1 MPSVLRRWLPVLDW
15 LPHYRRADR
24 PGDLVAGLTGAAI
37 LVPQS
42 MAYAQIARL
51 PPVVGLYA
59 SVVPLLVYAIFG
71 RSRQLSVGPLASIS
85 ILSAV
90 GVAKLAPEGTQQ
102 FVALAAT
109 LALLVGIVHIS
120 IGLLRLGFVMR
131 FLSEPVMTGFLAAV
145 GILLI
150 CTQLGPLTGVSVP
163 NSSRAYEIVGN
174 WLDVVGDTSLATLAL
189 GVSCIVLLLAVRKY
203 RRFPSALVLVV
214 VATSVSAVADFSEH
228 GIAVVG
234 PVPSGLAGPQFPVWN
249 WHDVGV
255 LLPTAFAITLI
266 SVLESLALGR
276 EYADEHGYE
285 IETNQEITALGAS
298 NAAAGLFQGMV
309 VTGAITRSSI
319 LDAAGSRTQ
328 LSGALSA
335 LVVAPLLV
343 FGTSLFRDIPIA
355 VLSAIVVVAVLPF
368 VKVRE
373 ARRLW
378 RVQRADF
385 WVMMLSFVGTLAL
398 GLEIG
403 VLLAVVVSVVLIVYR
418 VTRPHIPELGR
429 IPDTDYFLELGRHPD
444 ARSYP
449 GIVVLRP
456 DASLYFT
463 NAETFDLRMR
473 KLEADRPELHT
484 VVLDAS
490 GVDHLDATAD
500 HQLRKIATRLQQRH
514 TRLILVNVIDGVR
527 AVLDASGFTDLVGE
541 DAFFAT
547 DADATAHL
555 DSNSPSPRWLSN
567 PPVGRITQPT
577 REGES

>member
-1 MPSVLRRWLPVLDW
+1 MLEWLPR
-15 LPHYRRADR
+15 YRRADL

-42 MAYAQIARL
+42 MAYAQIAQL

-59 SVVPLLVYAIFG
+59 SVVPLIVYAVFG

-90 GVAKLAPEGTQQ
+90 GVAKLAPSGTAQ
-102 FVALAAT
+102 FIALSAT

-120 IGLLRLGFVMR
+120 IGVLRLGFVMR

-145 GILLI
+145 GILLMA
-150 CTQLGPLTGVSVP
+150 TQLGALTGVSVP
-163 NSSRAYEIVGN
+163 NSSRAFEIVRD
-174 WLDVVGDTSLATLAL
+174 WLKVADDTSVATLLL
-189 GVSCIVLLLAVRKY
+189 GVSSIVVLVVLRKY
-203 RRFPSALVLVV
+203 RRFPSALALVV
-214 VATSVSAVADFSEH
+214 TATAVSAIFDFASH

-234 PVPSGLAGPQFPVWN
+234 SVPSGLAGFKVPVWN
-249 WHDVGV
+249 WNDIET

-266 SVLESLALGR
+266 SALESLALGR
-276 EYADEHGYE
+276 QYADEHGYE
-285 IETNQEITALGAS
+285 IETNQEFVALGAS
-298 NAAAGLFQGMV
+298 NVSAGFFQGMV

-328 LSGALSA
+328 LAGALSA
-335 LVVAPLLV
+335 FVVAPLLL
-343 FGTSLFRDIPIA
+343 FGTGLFSDIPIA
-355 VLSAIVVVAVLPF
+355 VLSAIVIVAVAPF

-378 RVQRADF
+378 HVQRADF
-385 WVMMLSFVGTLAL
+385 WVLMLSFVGTLAL
-398 GLEIG
+398 GLEVG
-403 VLLAVVVSVVLIVYR
+403 VLVAVVVSVVIIVYR
-418 VTRPHIPELGR
+418 ITRPHIPELGR
-429 IPDTDYFLELGRHPD
+429 IPGTDYFLELGRHPD
-444 ARSYP
+444 ARIYD

-463 NAETFDLRMR
+463 NAESLVARLRP
-473 KLEADRPELHT
+473 LETDRPGLHT

-500 HQLRKIATRLQQRH
+500 HELRKIAERYRKQNV
-514 TRLILVNVIDGVR
+514 RLILVNVADGVR
-527 AVLDASGFTDLVGE
+527 TVMDASGFTDLVGP

-547 DADATAHL
+547 DADAIAHL
-555 DSNSPSPRWLSN
+555 DAH
-567 PPVGRITQPT
+567 
-577 REGES
+577 

>member
-1 MPSVLRRWLPVLDW
+1 MLRRWLPIVEW
-15 LPHYRRADR
+15 LPRYRRADL
-24 PGDLVAGLTGAAI
+24 PGDITAGLTGAAI

-42 MAYAQIARL
+42 MAYAQIAQL

-59 SVVPLLVYAIFG
+59 SVVPLLVYAVFG

-90 GVAKLAPEGTQQ
+90 GIAKLAPSGTQQ

-120 IGLLRLGFVMR
+120 IGVLRLGFVMR
-131 FLSEPVMTGFLAAV
+131 FLSEPVMAGFLAGV
-145 GILLI
+145 GILLM

-174 WLDVVGDTSLATLAL
+174 WLDVVDGASVATLVL
-189 GVSCIVLLLAVRKY
+189 GVSCIVVLLALRKY

-214 VATSVSAVADFSEH
+214 LTTAVSAIADFSNH

-234 PVPSGLAGPQFPVWN
+234 HVPSGLAGPKFPVWN

-276 EYADEHGYE
+276 EYADEHAYE
-285 IETNQEITALGAS
+285 IETNQEIMALGAS
-298 NAAAGLFQGMV
+298 IAAAGLFQGMV

-328 LSGALSA
+328 LSGAMSA
-335 LVVAPLLV
+335 VVVAPLLI
-343 FGTSLFRDIPIA
+343 FGTSLFENIPIA
-355 VLSAIVVVAVLPF
+355 VLSAIVVVAVMPF
-368 VKVRE
+368 VKVGE

-378 RVQRADF
+378 RVNRADF
-385 WVMMLSFVGTLAL
+385 WLMILSFAGTLAL
-398 GLEIG
+398 GLEVG

-418 VTRPHIPELGR
+418 VARTHVPELGR
-429 IPDTDYFLELGRHPD
+429 IPETDYFLELGRHPD
-444 ARSYP
+444 ARIYD
-449 GIVVLRP
+449 GIIVLRP
-456 DASLYFT
+456 DASLNFS
-463 NAETFDLRMR
+463 NAERLGIRLRAV
-473 KLEADRPELHT
+473 ESERPGLHT

-490 GVDHLDATAD
+490 GVDHLDSTAD
-500 HQLRKIATRLQQRH
+500 HELRKIAARYRDLGI
-514 TRLILVNVIDGVR
+514 RLIIVNVDDSVR
-527 AVLDASGFTDLVGE
+527 AVFDASGFTELIGP

-547 DADATAHL
+547 DADAISYLETTA
-555 DSNSPSPRWLSN
+555 PPRD
-567 PPVGRITQPT
+567 
-577 REGES
+577 

>member
-1 MPSVLRRWLPVLDW
+1 MWRRWFPVLEW
-15 LPHYRRADR
+15 LPRYKRADLS
-24 PGDLVAGLTGAAI
+24 GDLVAGLTGAAI

-42 MAYAQIARL
+42 MAYATIARL

-59 SVVPLLVYAIFG
+59 SVVPLVVYAVFG

-90 GVAKLAPEGTQQ
+90 GVAKLAPSGTER
-102 FVALAAT
+102 FIALAAT

-120 IGLLRLGFVMR
+120 IGVLRLGFVMR

-145 GILLI
+145 GILLM
-150 CTQLGPLTGVSVP
+150 CTQLGPMTGVSLA
-163 NSSRAYEIVGN
+163 NSGRASDIVKN
-174 WLDVVGDTSLATLAL
+174 WLDVADGTSVATLAL
-189 GVSCIVLLLAVRKY
+189 SIASILVLLALRHR

-214 VATSVSAVADFSEH
+214 VATAVSAIADFSSH

-234 PVPSGLAGPQFPVWN
+234 SVPSGLAGFKVPVWH
-249 WHDVGV
+249 WHDIEV

-276 EYADEHGYE
+276 EYADTHGYE
-285 IETNQEITALGAS
+285 IDTNQEIVALGTS
-298 NAAAGLFQGMV
+298 NVAAGFFQGMV

-319 LDAAGSRTQ
+319 LEAAGARTQ
-328 LSGALSA
+328 LSGAISA
-335 LVVAPLLV
+335 FVVAPLLL
-343 FGTSLFRDIPIA
+343 FGTGLFQDIPVA
-355 VLSAIVVVAVLPF
+355 VLSAIVVVAVAPF

-385 WVMMLSFVGTLAL
+385 WVLMLAFVGTLVL
-398 GLEIG
+398 GLELG
-403 VLLAVVVSVVLIVYR
+403 VLVAVVVSVVIIVYR
-418 VTRPHIPELGR
+418 ITRPHIPELGR
-429 IPDTDYFLELGRHPD
+429 IPGTDYFLELGRHPD
-444 ARSYP
+444 ARVYN

-463 NAETFDLRMR
+463 NAESLAARLRP
-473 KLEADRPELHT
+473 LETDREGLHT

-500 HQLRKIATRLQQRH
+500 HELRKIAQRYAQRGV
-514 TRLILVNVIDGVR
+514 RLILVNVADGVKL
-527 AVLDASGFTDLVGE
+527 VMDASGFTELVGD

-547 DADATAHL
+547 DSDAIAHL
-555 DSNSPSPRWLSN
+555 DGHPPTPRL
-567 PPVGRITQPT
+567 
-577 REGES
+577 

>member
-1 MPSVLRRWLPVLDW
+1 VLDW
-15 LPHYRRADR
+15 LPHYRRADLS
-24 PGDLVAGLTGAAI
+24 GDLVAGLTGAAI

-42 MAYAQIARL
+42 MAYAQIAQL

-59 SVVPLLVYAIFG
+59 SVVPLLAYAVIG

-90 GVAKLAPEGTQQ
+90 GVAKLAPSGTER
-102 FVALAAT
+102 FIALSAT
-109 LALLVGIVHIS
+109 LALIVGIVHVS
-120 IGLLRLGFVMR
+120 IGVLRLGFVMR

-150 CTQLGPLTGVSVP
+150 ATQLGPLTGVSVP
-163 NSSRAYEIVGN
+163 NSSRAYAIVID
-174 WLDVVGDTSLATLAL
+174 WLDVADGTSIATLVL
-189 GVSCIVLLLAVRKY
+189 GISSIAVLLVLRKR
-203 RRFPSALVLVV
+203 RRFPSALLLVV
-214 VATSVSAVADFSEH
+214 VATVVSAIADFSSH

-234 PVPSGLAGPQFPVWN
+234 TVPSGLAGPKTPVWH
-249 WHDVGV
+249 WSDVRT

-276 EYADEHGYE
+276 EYADVHGYD
-285 IETNQEITALGAS
+285 IDTNQEIVALGAS
-298 NAAAGLFQGMV
+298 NVAAGFFQGMV

-319 LDAAGSRTQ
+319 LEAAGSRTQ

-335 LVVAPLLV
+335 FVVAPLLV
-343 FGTSLFRDIPIA
+343 FGTGLFSDIPVA

-385 WVMMLSFVGTLAL
+385 WVLMLSFVGTLAL

-403 VLLAVVVSVVLIVYR
+403 VLVAVVVSVVIIVYR

-444 ARSYP
+444 ARTYP

-463 NAETFDLRMR
+463 NAETLGARLRP
-473 KLEADRPELHT
+473 LETDRTGLHT

-500 HQLRKIATRLQQRH
+500 HELRKIALRYREQGV
-514 TRLILVNVIDGVR
+514 RLILVNVTDGVR
-527 AVLDASGFTDLVGE
+527 AVLDASGFTDLVGA

-547 DADATAHL
+547 DAEAIAHL
-555 DSNSPSPRWLSN
+555 DAR
-567 PPVGRITQPT
+567 
-577 REGES
+577 

>member
-1 MPSVLRRWLPVLDW
+1 VLRRWFPVLDW
-15 LPHYRRADR
+15 LPHYRRADL

-42 MAYAQIARL
+42 MAYAQIAQL

-59 SVVPLLVYAIFG
+59 SVVPLIVYAVLG

-90 GVAKLAPEGTQQ
+90 GVAKLAPSGTER
-102 FVALAAT
+102 FIALSAT

-120 IGLLRLGFVMR
+120 IGVLRLGFVMR

-145 GILLI
+145 GILLMA
-150 CTQLGPLTGVSVP
+150 TQLGALTGVSVP
-163 NSSRAYEIVGN
+163 NSSRAYEIVSD
-174 WLDVVGDTSLATLAL
+174 WFDVADGTSIATLLL
-189 GVSCIVLLLAVRKY
+189 GVSSIVVLLALRKY
-203 RRFPSALVLVV
+203 RRFPSALTLVV
-214 VATSVSAVADFSEH
+214 VATAISAIADFSSH

-234 PVPSGLAGPQFPVWN
+234 SVPSGLAGLKVPVWH
-249 WHDVGV
+249 WSDVET

-266 SVLESLALGR
+266 SALESLALGR
-276 EYADEHGYE
+276 QYADEHGYE
-285 IETNQEITALGAS
+285 IETNQEFVALGAS
-298 NAAAGLFQGMV
+298 NVSAGFFQGMV

-335 LVVAPLLV
+335 FVVAPLLL
-343 FGTSLFRDIPIA
+343 FGTELFSDIPIA
-355 VLSAIVVVAVLPF
+355 VLSAIVIVAVVPF

-385 WVMMLSFVGTLAL
+385 WVLMLSFVGTLAL
-398 GLEIG
+398 GLEVG
-403 VLLAVVVSVVLIVYR
+403 VLVAVVVSVVIIVYR
-418 VTRPHIPELGR
+418 ITRPHIPELGR
-429 IPDTDYFLELGRHPD
+429 IPGTDYFLELGRHPD
-444 ARSYP
+444 ARVYD

-463 NAETFDLRMR
+463 NAESLVARLRP
-473 KLEADRPELHT
+473 LETDRPGLHT

-500 HQLRKIATRLQQRH
+500 HELRKMAERYRKSNV
-514 TRLILVNVIDGVR
+514 RLIMVNVSDGVR
-527 AVLDASGFTDLVGE
+527 AVMDASGFTDLVGP

-547 DADATAHL
+547 DAAAIAHL
-555 DSNSPSPRWLSN
+555 DSH
-567 PPVGRITQPT
+567 
-577 REGES
+577 

>member
-1 MPSVLRRWLPVLDW
+1 MLRLRHGLAVRRWFPVLEW
-15 LPHYRRADR
+15 LPSYRRADLA
-24 PGDLVAGLTGAAI
+24 GDVMAGLTGAAI

-42 MAYAQIARL
+42 MAYAQIAQL

-90 GVAKLAPEGTQQ
+90 GVAKLAPTGTAR

-120 IGLLRLGFVMR
+120 IGVLRLGFVMR

-145 GILLI
+145 GILLMA
-150 CTQLGPLTGVSVP
+150 TQLGPLTGVSVP
-163 NSSRAYEIVGN
+163 NSSRAYEIVAD
-174 WLDVVGDTSLATLAL
+174 WFDVADGTSVATLVL
-189 GVSCIVLLLAVRKY
+189 GISCIAALLALRRH
-203 RRFPSALVLVV
+203 RRFPSALTLVIA
-214 VATSVSAVADFSEH
+214 ATAVSAIADFSTH

-234 PVPSGLAGPQFPVWN
+234 SVPSGLAGPEAPLWH

-276 EYADEHGYE
+276 EYADVHGYE
-285 IETNQEITALGAS
+285 LDTNQEIVALGAS
-298 NAAAGLFQGMV
+298 NVAAGFFQGMI

-319 LDAAGSRTQ
+319 LEAAGARSQ

-335 LVVAPLLV
+335 LVVAPLLL
-343 FGTSLFRDIPIA
+343 FGTGLFRDIPIA
-355 VLSAIVVVAVLPF
+355 VLSAIVVVAVMPF
-368 VKVRE
+368 VKVGE

-385 WVMMLSFVGTLAL
+385 WVLMLSFVGTLAL
-398 GLEIG
+398 GLELG
-403 VLLAVVVSVVLIVYR
+403 VLVAVVVSIVIIVYR
-418 VTRPHIPELGR
+418 VTRPHIPEIGR
-429 IPDTDYFLELGRHPD
+429 IPGTDYFLELGRHPD
-444 ARSYP
+444 ARTYP
-449 GIVVLRP
+449 GIVILRP

-463 NAETFDLRMR
+463 NAETVGARLRP
-473 KLEADRPELHT
+473 LESRRTDLHT

-500 HQLRKIATRLQQRH
+500 HELRKIATRYRE
-514 TRLILVNVIDGVR
+514 RDIGLILVNVADGVR
-527 AVLDASGFTDLVGE
+527 AVLDASGFTDIVGP

-547 DADATAHL
+547 DADAIAHL
-555 DSNSPSPRWLSN
+555 ER
-567 PPVGRITQPT
+567 VRRTG
-577 REGES
+577 